1 MHVLIINIVKC
12 WVKILHTDDNKYIT
26 KVYNMLRSDME
37 VYPDKR
43 NLCTLLKHV
52 LCTLVMYDA

>member
-37 VYPDKR
+37 VYPDKP

>member
-1 MHVLIINIVKC
+1 VKC